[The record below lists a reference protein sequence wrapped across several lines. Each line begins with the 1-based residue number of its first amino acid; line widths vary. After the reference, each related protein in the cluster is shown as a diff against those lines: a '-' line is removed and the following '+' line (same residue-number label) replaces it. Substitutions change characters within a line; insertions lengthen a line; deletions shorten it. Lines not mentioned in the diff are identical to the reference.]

1 MCLCSSQGSAHARSS
16 SRASASSFCYYPAA
30 MPRRAVPPASPLI
43 PRAHIPLFSHREQNV
58 ARGKGPDLSYPQFYL
73 AGAGAGLT
81 NSIVS
86 GPVEHIRIRLQTQ
99 TKNAAGA
106 YPYSGP
112 FDACKKIYATDGMR
126 GIFYGQGATLLR

>member
-1 MCLCSSQGSAHARSS
+1 
-16 SRASASSFCYYPAA
+16 
-30 MPRRAVPPASPLI
+30 MPRRA
-43 PRAHIPLFSHREQNV
+43 FSRVHPQLTPCRYHPTSSHSQQNV

-106 YPYSGP
+106 YPFSGP